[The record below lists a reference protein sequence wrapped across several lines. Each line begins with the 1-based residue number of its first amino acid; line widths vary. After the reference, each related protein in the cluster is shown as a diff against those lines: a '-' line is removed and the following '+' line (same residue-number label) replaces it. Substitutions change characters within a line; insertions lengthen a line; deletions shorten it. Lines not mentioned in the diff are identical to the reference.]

1 MLTGKYLN
9 ECLKKYPRFQLIHM
23 VTRRVNE
30 LRDGAKPL
38 VKTKVSSVVE
48 IALQEL
54 AEGKIIAAPK
64 VAPPSP
70 DEALGGEEA

>member
-23 VTRRVNE
+23 VTKRVSE
-30 LRDGAKPL
+30 LEDGAKPL
-38 VKTKVSSVVE
+38 VETKLTSRVE

-64 VAPPSP
+64 ARPGDAE
-70 DEALGGEEA
+70 DEEDA